1 MPIKVGQVQVAPEV
15 EQDGVAV
22 GAKQDNMIVE
32 QKDVAEDINHDTAE
46 GLCMMHHEDD
56 LGVGI

>member
-22 GAKQDNMIVE
+22 WAKQDDMLAE
-32 QKDVAEDINHDTAE
+32 QEDVAKEVNHDTAE
-46 GLCMMHHEDD
+46 GLCMMQASS
-56 LGVGI
+56 IMRMI

>member
-1 MPIKVGQVQVAPEV
+1 MQVAPEV

-22 GAKQDNMIVE
+22 GAKQDNMVVE